1 MSPNQLLAIFA
12 ALMIVLAVLAI
23 AVDWL
28 GKPLKNRRFIPRI
41 YRYPDEKLV
50 EFDPGRTAFSQ
61 GQLML
66 PAAPQP
72 GLPYVDAQGVSSWAQ
87 SHFVF
92 PDPEQPNQTWGQLT
106 SENPTLDSV
115 GFANLLGVD
124 TYDTYERGLLGQE
137 TVPTPPPP
145 PGFDDDE
152 LPPPPGTDGLTLP
165 PPPESDIEGHD
176 GAVVRSMAVDADG
189 GPTTVPWSGTDMW
202 DLDDDEDD
210 AEPEEGELLPADV
223 AGTEAPAEEPLEA
236 ELVETDPKPEP
247 DPKVKRKDGEKGK
260 AKGKGKGK
268 VKGGG
273 KDGER
278 VKVKGG
284 GKNNVGGKG
293 TRKTVP
299 PLPVDNEPVDV
310 RASAPK
316 ASPAEASRPEP
327 IDDAPIDVSS
337 TTAEP
342 IETEPVETDPTPLE
356 PKPQP
361 GQPLLSKPKRKQA
374 VAGSGAFSA
383 LVDGAPAPNRL
394 IVTPEQATSEPGV
407 WKPGESLWAP
417 TGRGTKPSPA
427 TVRRR
432 FWQSAA
438 VLIPGIRW
446 YGVDNIERMIGGS
459 PPRRRNRRTGK
470 LETMQVSGLR
480 ASGDNTVSR
489 PFWPGEE
496 PDAFGDF

>member
-145 PGFDDDE
+145 PGFDDVE
-152 LPPPPGTDGLTLP
+152 LPSPPGTDGLTLP
-165 PPPESDIEGHD
+165 PPPETDTEGHD
-176 GAVVRSMAVDADG
+176 GAAAGSMAIDADG

-202 DLDDDEDD
+202 DPDDDEDD
-210 AEPEEGELLPADV
+210 AEPEGGELLPADDG
-223 AGTEAPAEEPLEA
+223 GTKAPAEEPIEA
-236 ELVETDPKPEP
+236 ELVEPDPKPTP
-247 DPKVKRKDGEKGK
+247 DPGVKRQDRV
-260 AKGKGKGK
+260 KGK
-268 VKGGG
+268 VKGKGKN
-273 KDGER
+273 KDGGED
-278 VKVKGG
+278 G
-284 GKNNVGGKG
+284 GKNK
-293 TRKTVP
+293 
-299 PLPVDNEPVDV
+299 V
-310 RASAPK
+310 RS
-316 ASPAEASRPEP
+316 

-342 IETEPVETDPTPLE
+342 IEAEAVETDSTPPE
-356 PKPQP
+356 PEPQP
-361 GQPLLSKPKRKQA
+361 GQPLLSKPKKKPA
-374 VAGSGAFSA
+374 VAGNGAFTS
-383 LVDGAPAPNRL
+383 LVQGAPAPNRL